1 MGVGLGLGLGSEL
14 GLRLVGIYYYYYYY
28 YYYYCYYYYYYLLL
42 LYLGVL
48 QLVEQDVR
56 RLNVAVQHRVAVQVG
71 DPLRGL
77 VREPPGWG

>member
-1 MGVGLGLGLGSEL
+1 MDLGVGLGLGLGSGL

-28 YYYYCYYYYYYLLL
+28 YYYYLLL

-48 QLVEQDVR
+48 QFVEQDIR

-71 DPLRGL
+71 DPLRDL